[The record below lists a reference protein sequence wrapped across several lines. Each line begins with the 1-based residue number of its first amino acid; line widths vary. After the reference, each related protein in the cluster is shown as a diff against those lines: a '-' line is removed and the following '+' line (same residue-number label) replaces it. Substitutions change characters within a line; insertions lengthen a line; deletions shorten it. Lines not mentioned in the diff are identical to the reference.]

1 MRAVTSGSGIG
12 ARRSS
17 GRTPTIS
24 RRFLTSLVSTF
35 RSCRPERRLEL
46 PGRRVCPT
54 PIFPART
61 TSSRSRTS
69 SAAASRRLGRPR
81 SLRTRRGPRSRRT
94 RRPRRSRP
102 SPRRCPLKPWGH
114 GVTVPCRA
122 SSTRSAAR
130 PITPAFAG
138 RAPRRTGGASR
149 SKRRSPLTSPRRR
162 RLPRSLQ
169 SSRPAWKPRA
179 RRNPGN
185 TAPIHFFWKNSAAPP
200 HTPAFAPQTVL
211 PMVAASRRPTRSSS
225 FPGLLPLRALH
236 SSLHTLSSA

>member
-69 SAAASRRLGRPR
+69 SAGRRLGRPR
-81 SLRTRRGPRSRRT
+81 SLRTRRP
-94 RRPRRSRP
+94 RRPRP